1 MIPPQLSAPIC
12 RSARRTCDF
21 WFSDWR
27 PIRVGQGAGS
37 AVPWVTLWLTS
48 SLLQRSARQC
58 ITDAPASPPEP
69 VEKSGREER
78 RRENRGAREM
88 LIIWSPSLFPSC
100 SLCWKDESWSS
111 GRSRLTGEERKDS
124 STRGRF
130 VGKRSRMLLFC
141 VLALVSHLSLPALWN
156 MG

>member
-37 AVPWVTLWLTS
+37 AVPWVTRVIDV
-48 SLLQRSARQC
+48 QP
-58 ITDAPASPPEP
+58 PAAERAAVYHWCSCFPPEP

-78 RRENRGAREM
+78 RKENRAREM
-88 LIIWSPSLFPSC
+88 IIIWSPSLFPSC

-111 GRSRLTGEERKDS
+111 GRSRLKGEERKDS